1 MNSPHGKCLVS
12 VKDDIIYIMAAGSFN
27 KEGITKSIQDIQ
39 SAIETFDDRG
49 FKLLIDFTDIEGGT
63 PKAFVKINE
72 FNLWLNHQKLIAKA
86 VVFSL
91 AMTLPLL
98 DSRAPAR
105 KLQNNKG
112 FENKISAIEWL
123 NLQ

>member
-1 MNSPHGKCLVS
+1 MNSPHGKCSVS
-12 VKDDIIYIMAAGSFN
+12 VNDDIIYIMAVGSFN

-39 SAIETFDDRG
+39 SAIGSFDDRG
-49 FKLLIDFTDIEGGT
+49 FKLFIDFTDIEGGT
-63 PKAFVKINE
+63 PKAFDKINE
-72 FNLWLNHQKLIAKA
+72 FNRWLNHQKMIAKA

-105 KLQNNKG
+105 KLQNSKS

-123 NLQ
+123 NQQ